1 MDFTGVTRSLSIFG
15 ATGSVG
21 LSTLDLVRQ
30 HRDKYRI
37 VALTANGNAADLAKL
52 AREFDAEIAVVADE
66 TAYAALVEALAGSS
80 TKAAAGPAALVEA
93 AQMGADWTMAAIV
106 GCAGLPPTMAA
117 IEAGKTVAL
126 ANKESLVSAG
136 DMMMAA
142 VERSGATLLPVDS
155 EHNAIFQ
162 CLAGGHV
169 DQVRKITLTASGGPF
184 RTFSLDQMRAVTPAQ
199 AVAHPNWDMGAK
211 ISVDSATMMNKGLE
225 LIEAHHLF
233 PVGLDRLDIVVHPQ
247 SVIHSMVEYVDRS
260 TLAQLGSPD
269 MRIPIASALA
279 WPARIETNSEPLDL
293 ARISKLEFEVPD
305 LVRFPALQLAR
316 TSAEQGGA
324 APAIMNAANE
334 VAVAAFLNGQIGFLD
349 IANVVSSTLDGYSPN
364 APHSLEHLFSIDAAA
379 RSYAKSLM
387 EKLPHAA

>member
-1 MDFTGVTRSLSIFG
+1 
-15 ATGSVG
+15 
-21 LSTLDLVRQ
+21 
-30 HRDKYRI
+30 
-37 VALTANGNAADLAKL
+37 
-52 AREFDAEIAVVADE
+52 
-66 TAYAALVEALAGSS
+66 
-80 TKAAAGPAALVEA
+80 
-93 AQMGADWTMAAIV
+93 
-106 GCAGLPPTMAA
+106 
-117 IEAGKTVAL
+117 
-126 ANKESLVSAG
+126 
-136 DMMMAA
+136 MAA

-162 CLAGGHV
+162 CLAGGHI
-169 DQVRKITLTASGGPF
+169 DHVRKITLTASGGPF

-269 MRIPIASALA
+269 MRIPIASTLA

-305 LVRFPALQLAR
+305 VVRFPALQLAR

-324 APAIMNAANE
+324 APAILNAANE

>member
-1 MDFTGVTRSLSIFG
+1 MTRSLSIFG

-126 ANKESLVSAG
+126 ANKEALVSAG
-136 DMMMAA
+136 DLMMAA

-162 CLAGGHV
+162 CLAGGHI

-279 WPARIETNSEPLDL
+279 WPARIETNSAPLDL

-324 APAIMNAANE
+324 APAILNAANE

>member
-1 MDFTGVTRSLSIFG
+1 MTRTISIFG

-30 HRDKYRI
+30 HRDKYRVI
-37 VALTANGNAADLAKL
+37 ALTANGNAADLAKL
-52 AREFDAEIAVVADE
+52 AREFEPEIAVVAED
-66 TAYAALVEALAGSS
+66 TAYPALKEALAGTA
-80 TKAAAGPAALVEA
+80 TKPAAGPAALVEA

-126 ANKESLVSAG
+126 ANKEALVSAG
-136 DMMMAA
+136 ELMMAA
-142 VERSGATLLPVDS
+142 VARSGATLLPVDS

-162 CLAGGHV
+162 CLAGGRI

-184 RTFSLDQMRAVTPAQ
+184 RTFSLEQMRAVTPAQ

-233 PVGLDRLDIVVHPQ
+233 PVGLDKLDIVVHPQ

-269 MRIPIASALA
+269 MRIPIASTLA
-279 WPARIETNSEPLDL
+279 WPERLETNSAPLDL
-293 ARISKLEFEVPD
+293 ARISKLEFEAPD
-305 LVRFPALQLAR
+305 LVRFPALRLAR
-316 TSAEQGGA
+316 AAAEQGGA
-324 APAIMNAANE
+324 TPAILNAANE
-334 VAVAAFLNGQIGFLD
+334 IAVAAFLNGRIAFLD
-349 IANVVSSTLDGYSPN
+349 IVSVVEETLTGYRPN
-364 APHSLEHLFSIDAAA
+364 APRSLTDLFSIDAAA
-379 RSYAKSLM
+379 RAYASGQM
-387 EKLPHAA
+387 DKLPHAA

>member
-1 MDFTGVTRSLSIFG
+1 MTRSLSIFG

-66 TAYAALVEALAGSS
+66 TAYAALVEGLAGSS

-126 ANKESLVSAG
+126 ANKEALVSAG
-136 DMMMAA
+136 DLMMAA

-162 CLAGGHV
+162 CLAGGHI

-324 APAIMNAANE
+324 APAILNAANE